1 MEMPTVTPSKRPG
14 PATATGLVWDI
25 ADRLSLELGRMAG
38 RKEVMNEVRRMGGEA
53 GTASTQYWHWKQSYV
68 PPSGMAEE
76 ASVIGET
83 AVLQM
88 GRDGRVLVPQALRMA
103 MGLEEGAKLTA
114 RIENGELRMVP
125 QKLAIARLQTLVKV
139 QDKGKGS
146 AVDELLAARRKDAS
160 R

>member
-1 MEMPTVTPSKRPG
+1 
-14 PATATGLVWDI
+14 
-25 ADRLSLELGRMAG
+25 MAS
-38 RKEVMNEVRRMGGEA
+38 RKEVMNAVVRMGGEA

-68 PPSGMAEE
+68 PPSGMAED
-76 ASVIGET
+76 APVIGET

-88 GRDGRVLVPQALRMA
+88 GRDGRVVVPQALRAA

-125 QKLAIARLQTLVKV
+125 QKLAFARLQALVKM

-160 R
+160 LP